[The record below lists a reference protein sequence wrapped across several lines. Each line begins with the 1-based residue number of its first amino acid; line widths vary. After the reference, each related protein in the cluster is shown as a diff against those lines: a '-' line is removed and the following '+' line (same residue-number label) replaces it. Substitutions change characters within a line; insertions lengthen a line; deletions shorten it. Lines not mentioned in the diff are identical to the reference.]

1 MTTEQV
7 EVSSFIYD
15 EIPISSILYV
25 YPRQNQLDSLG

>member
-25 YPRQNQLDSLG
+25 YPVRTSWTV